1 MRLKA
6 SSYMFVL
13 CFAVQVPRC
22 ICGQRQLAKFAQ
34 LNAALYAAKGRFS
47 PACNTCAPPSFGGNS
62 MGDSGGEIMMRA
74 MMYPPLFLCV
84 FVHVLRLDIRGHTD
98 THNVL

>member
-13 CFAVQVPRC
+13 CCGAGSAVHMRPK
-22 ICGQRQLAKFAQ
+22 AKFAQ

-84 FVHVLRLDIRGHTD
+84 FVHVLRLEIRGHTD
-98 THNVL
+98 AHNVL